1 MSSITITV
9 PDAYDAEIKNT
20 IWELCPPPKG
30 QEQITKAQNVVRY
43 LRSEIKNHVKEY
55 RRRIDKA
62 ASEAALASVDT
73 DFK

>member
-9 PDAYDAEIKNT
+9 PDAYDAEIKNA

-43 LRSEIKNHVKEY
+43 LKSVIKDHVKEY
-55 RRRIDKA
+55 RRRTA
-62 ASEAALASVDT
+62 HQTAEAALIQVDT
-73 DFK
+73 DFQ